1 MRLNPLPL
9 IAGLVRSAIG
19 FLTGSIGSG
28 ALDRVLDTLDRR
40 TDAGVQR
47 DGLKTRVV
55 ERAIDAQTDRLR
67 IHAAMPPWHPMM
79 IIGYA
84 VAAFVVKLIVIDTML
99 GWSITP
105 HPGEVVLGLLDT
117 VVKFYFGAAGAIGV
131 AAVLG
136 NLIGGRR

>member
-1 MRLNPLPL
+1 MNPIPFLL
-9 IAGLVRSAIG
+9 GVLRSALG
-19 FLTGSIGSG
+19 FVTGSIGSG
-28 ALDRVLDTLDRR
+28 AIDRVLDTLDRR

-55 ERAIDAQTDRLR
+55 EKAIDAQTDRLR

-84 VAAFVVKLIVIDTML
+84 VAAFVVKLVVIDTMF
-99 GWSITP
+99 GWSVTDD
-105 HPGEVVLGLLDT
+105 PGPVVLGLLDT
-117 VVKFYFGAAGAIGV
+117 VVRFYFGAAGAIGV
-131 AAVLG
+131 AAVLA

>member
-1 MRLNPLPL
+1 MNPIPFLL
-9 IAGLVRSAIG
+9 GVLRSALG
-19 FLTGSIGSG
+19 FVTGSIGSG
-28 ALDRVLDTLDRR
+28 AIDRVLDTLDRR

-55 ERAIDAQTDRLR
+55 EKAIDAQTDRLR

-84 VAAFVVKLIVIDTML
+84 VAAFVVKLIVIDTMF
-99 GWSITP
+99 GWSVTDD
-105 HPGEVVLGLLDT
+105 PGPVVLGLLDT
-117 VVKFYFGAAGAIGV
+117 VVRFYFGAAGAIGV
-131 AAVLG
+131 AAVLA

>member
-1 MRLNPLPL
+1 MNPLPWL
-9 IAGLVRSAIG
+9 WRL
-19 FLTGSIGSG
+19 LTGGGLSRI
-28 ALDRVLDTLDRR
+28 LDTLDNR
-40 TDAGVQR
+40 TDAGVER
-47 DGLKTRVV
+47 DRLKAHAV

-84 VAAFVVKLIVIDTML
+84 VAALIFKLIVIDTML
-99 GWSITP
+99 GWSTTP
-105 HPGEVVLGLLDT
+105 NPGSVVLGLLDT

-131 AAVLG
+131 ASVMS

>member
-1 MRLNPLPL
+1 MKPLAFL
-9 IAGLVRSAIG
+9 AGLARSAISL
-19 FLTGSIGSG
+19 FTGSIGSG
-28 ALDRVLDTLDRR
+28 AIDRVLDTLDRR

-55 ERAIDAQTDRLR
+55 EKAIDAQTDRLR

-84 VAAFVVKLIVIDTML
+84 VAAFVVKLIVIDTMF
-99 GWSITP
+99 GWSVTDD
-105 HPGEVVLGLLDT
+105 PGPVVLGLLDT
-117 VVKFYFGAAGAIGV
+117 VVRFYFGAAGAIGV
-131 AAVLG
+131 AAVLA